1 MCGKSSHERKMKKI
15 AFVVSSPMTLKAF
28 FIPHLEL
35 LQHDF
40 SVNVIANTH
49 DTGMLRQLGIPL
61 DIDHAPI
68 ERSIRPLKDLIALA
82 HLYKIFRERK
92 FDAVY
97 SVTPK
102 AGLLAMMAAKLTG
115 TPIRIHTF
123 TGQVWA
129 TQSGLPRFV
138 LKCIDGITARFAT
151 HVLTDSESQR
161 QFLISEHVIS
171 EKHSQVLADGS
182 ISGVN
187 LKRFKPDPQV
197 RKEIRNHL
205 GVPNAAILLLFLGRL
220 NRDKGVLDLAKAF
233 LPLATENLQI
243 HLAFVGP
250 DEDDLR
256 PAILQICSSYADQ
269 VHFVNY
275 TDTPECYMA
284 AADVFCLP
292 SYREGFGSV
301 VIEAAAVG
309 VPSVASRIYG
319 LTDSV
324 QEGLTGLLHE
334 PGNIQ
339 SIYSCLKELV
349 EFPDKRLAMGKA
361 AEQRAIKDFSS
372 QRVTTAFLEFL
383 RCAIKRHEKTI

>member
-1 MCGKSSHERKMKKI
+1 MKKI

-40 SVNVIANTH
+40 AVSVIANTH
-49 DTGMLRQLGIPL
+49 DIGMLRQLGIPL
-61 DIDHAPI
+61 DIDPAPI

-102 AGLLAMMAAKLTG
+102 AGLLAMLAARLVG

-129 TQSGLPRFV
+129 TQSGLPRFI
-138 LKCIDGITARFAT
+138 LKCIDGITARCAT

-161 QFLISEHVIS
+161 QFLISERVIS
-171 EKHSQVLADGS
+171 EAHSHVLADGS

-187 LKRFKPDPQV
+187 LKRFKPDQQA
-197 RKEIRNHL
+197 REEIRQHL
-205 GVPNAAILLLFLGRL
+205 GLPNAATLLLFLGRL

-233 LPLATENLQI
+233 LLLATESPQV

-256 PAILQICSSYADQ
+256 PAILHICGAFADQ
-269 VHFVNY
+269 LHFVNY
-275 TDTPECYMA
+275 TDNPECYMA

-309 VPSVASRIYG
+309 VPTVASRIYG

-334 PGNIQ
+334 SGNIQ
-339 SIYSCLKELV
+339 NIFSCLKELV
-349 EFPDKRLAMGKA
+349 DSPAKRSAMGQA
-361 AEQRAIKDFSS
+361 ARQRATKDFSS
-372 QRVTTAFLEFL
+372 QRVTTAFLEYL
-383 RCAIKRHEKTI
+383 KRATNNHEKTL